1 MNKIFI
7 CSNCGTEYT
16 GTWNSIKRHKN
27 PGGSVEE
34 YLTCVKDGSPAFV
47 KETVTTKKITSQKEN
62 FAGVVAA
69 EILEISE
76 EVVEEKPKA
85 KTVTKKKT
93 KKTEDKA

>member
-16 GTWNSIKRHKN
+16 GTWSSIKRHKN
-27 PGGSVEE
+27 PGGGVEE

-47 KETVTTKKITSQKEN
+47 KETVTTKKVTNQKESL
-62 FAGVVAA
+62 AGAVAA
-69 EILEISE
+69 EILELSE
-76 EVVEEKPKA
+76 EIVEEKPKA
-85 KTVTKKKT
+85 KTVAKKKT